1 MITANGVGS
10 GLDIEGL
17 VTQLV
22 AAERSPVQNRLNRQE
37 IQLKAK
43 ISAFGALKGSLS
55 TFQAALSSLT
65 DAQRFMARK
74 VTLSQPGMLTATAGT
89 RATAGSYDVEV
100 SQLAKSHSLASG
112 LYASTADVLGTGTL
126 TFRLGTTDYD
136 PLTDAYNGFT
146 ANSGAAMATVTI
158 DSSNNTVAGVR
169 DAINAASIGVKAS
182 IVNDGSGYRLLLTSG
197 ATGAQ
202 NSLQVSVADGDGNHT
217 DAAGLSTLAFN
228 SAATQM
234 TQTVVARDAALTIN
248 GLAVTSGSNTVSNA
262 IDDVVLNLTALTS
275 GSPVSISV
283 AQDNATVKAEV
294 VAFVA
299 AYNSFM
305 ETVNSQTAY
314 NAATQVGGALL
325 GDATLRTITRQIREM
340 VGNAVPGLNGALTSF
355 AAIGIV
361 TESDGKLTLN
371 NARFDSALASDFDGV
386 AALFAAKGRATDSQL
401 SYLRASANT
410 VAGSHAVTVDQLAS
424 RGLLAGAGVLPDFLA
439 GGTVVIDG
447 DNDTLGI
454 RINGVL
460 SGTITLTQG
469 TYTSGQ
475 SLAAEIQ
482 ARINGD
488 SVFLGGGI
496 EATVSYDSAGNR
508 LLIESTRYGSDST
521 VSIVE
526 VDTNSGATLGLTV
539 ASGSAG
545 LDAAGTIGG
554 LVATGRGQTLAG
566 ASGSA
571 VAGLEI
577 QVSGGAIGA
586 RGSVEFSR
594 GVASRL
600 DLLLGN
606 LLGSQNILD
615 DRTDGLETRIERI
628 GQQREVLDRR
638 MAALEARYRSQFA
651 TLDSLLSQ
659 LQTTSGY
666 LTQQLA
672 SLPGAYSGDKQ

>member
-22 AAERSPVQNRLNRQE
+22 AAERSPAQNRLNRQE

-74 VTLSQPGMLTATAGT
+74 VTVSQTGVLTATAGT
-89 RATAGSYDVEV
+89 RAVAGSYDVQV
-100 SQLAKSHSLASG
+100 SQLARSHSLASG
-112 LYASTADVLGTGTL
+112 LYTSTGDVLGTGTL

-136 PLTDAYNGFT
+136 PLTDTYNGFT
-146 ANSGAAMATVTI
+146 ANSGAATATVVI
-158 DSSNNTVAGVR
+158 DTSNNTVAGVR
-169 DAINAASIGVKAS
+169 DAINAANIGVKAS

-202 NSLQVSVADGDGNHT
+202 NSLQVSVADDDGNHS
-217 DAAGLSTLAFN
+217 DAAGLSALAFN
-228 SAATQM
+228 GVATQM
-234 TQTVVARDAALTIN
+234 TQTVAAQDAALTIN
-248 GLAVTSGSNTVSNA
+248 GLAVTSSSNTVSNA
-262 IDDVVLNLTALTS
+262 IDDVVLNLAALTS
-275 GSPVSISV
+275 GAPVSINV
-283 AQDNATVKAEV
+283 AQDTAAVKAEV

-305 ETVNSQTAY
+305 DTVNSQTAFDPT
-314 NAATQVGGALL
+314 TQVGGALL
-325 GDATLRTITRQIREM
+325 GDATLRTITRQIREL

-371 NARFDSALASDFDGV
+371 NARFDSALAANFDGV
-386 AALFAAKGRATDSQL
+386 AGLFAAKGSTTDSQL
-401 SYLRASANT
+401 SYLRASNNT
-410 VAGSHAVTVDQLAS
+410 LAGSYAVTVDQLAS
-424 RGLLAGAGVLPDFLA
+424 RGLLAGAGVLPDFLS
-439 GGTVVIDG
+439 GGTVVIDN

-460 SGTITLTQG
+460 SGTVTLTQG

-488 SVFLGGGI
+488 SVFLAGSI
-496 EATVSYDSAGNR
+496 EVAVSYDGTGNR
-508 LLIESTRYGSDST
+508 LLIESARYGSDST

-526 VDTNSGATLGLTV
+526 VDTNSAATLGLSV

-554 LVATGRGQTLAG
+554 LAATGRGQTLIG
-566 ASGSA
+566 ANGSA
-571 VAGLEI
+571 VAGLEV
-577 QVSGGAIGA
+577 QVLGGAVGA
-586 RGSVEFSR
+586 RGTVDFSR

-600 DLLLGN
+600 NLLLDN

-615 DRTDGLETRIERI
+615 DRTGGLETRIERI

-638 MAALEARYRSQFA
+638 MAALEARLRAQFA

-659 LQTTSGY
+659 LQSTSGY
-666 LTQQLA
+666 LSQQLA
-672 SLPGAYSGDKQ
+672 SLPGAYSGDER

>member
-22 AAERSPVQNRLNRQE
+22 AAERSPAQNRLNRQE

-74 VTLSQPGMLTATAGT
+74 VTVSQTGVLTATAGT
-89 RATAGSYDVEV
+89 RAVAGSYDVQV
-100 SQLAKSHSLASG
+100 SQLARSHSLASG
-112 LYASTADVLGTGTL
+112 LYTSTGDVLGTGTL

-136 PLTDAYNGFT
+136 PLTDTYNGFT
-146 ANSGAAMATVTI
+146 ANSGAATATVVI
-158 DSSNNTVAGVR
+158 DTSNNTVAGVR
-169 DAINAASIGVKAS
+169 DAINAANIGVKAS

-197 ATGAQ
+197 ATGVQ
-202 NSLQVSVADGDGNHT
+202 NSLQVSVADDDGNHS
-217 DAAGLSTLAFN
+217 DAAGLSALAFN
-228 SAATQM
+228 GVATQM
-234 TQTVVARDAALTIN
+234 TQTVAAQDAALTIN
-248 GLAVTSGSNTVSNA
+248 GLGVTSPSNTVSNA
-262 IDDVVLNLTALTS
+262 IDDVVLKLTALSS
-275 GSPVSISV
+275 GSPVSINV
-283 AQDNATVKAEV
+283 AQDTGAVKAEV

-305 ETVNSQTAY
+305 DTVNSQTAFD
-314 NAATQVGGALL
+314 ATTQVGGALL
-325 GDATLRTITRQIREM
+325 GDATLRTITRQIREL

-371 NARFDSALASDFDGV
+371 NARFDSALAANFDGV
-386 AALFAAKGRATDSQL
+386 AGLFAAKGSTTDSQL
-401 SYLRASANT
+401 SYLRASNNT
-410 VAGSHAVTVDQLAS
+410 LAGNYAVTVDQLAS
-424 RGLLAGAGVLPDFLA
+424 RGLLAGAGVLPDFLS
-439 GGTVVIDG
+439 GGTVVIDN
-447 DNDTLGI
+447 DNDILGV

-460 SGTITLTQG
+460 SGTVTLTQG

-488 SVFLGGGI
+488 SVFLAGGI
-496 EATVSYDSAGNR
+496 EVAVSYDATGNR
-508 LLIESTRYGSDST
+508 LLVESARYGSDST

-526 VDTNSGATLGLTV
+526 VDTNSAATLGLSV
-539 ASGSAG
+539 ASGSDG

-554 LVATGRGQTLAG
+554 LAATGRGQTLIG
-566 ASGSA
+566 ANGSA
-571 VAGLEI
+571 VAGLEV
-577 QVSGGAIGA
+577 QVLGGAVGA
-586 RGSVEFSR
+586 RGTVDFSR

-600 DLLLGN
+600 NLLLDN

-615 DRTDGLETRIERI
+615 DRTGGLETRVERI
-628 GQQREVLDRR
+628 AQQREVLDRR
-638 MAALEARYRSQFA
+638 MAALEARLRAQFA

-659 LQTTSGY
+659 LQSTSGY
-666 LTQQLA
+666 LSQQLA
-672 SLPGAYSGDKQ
+672 SLPGGYSGDKR

>member
-22 AAERSPVQNRLNRQE
+22 AAERSPAQNRLNRQE
-37 IQLKAK
+37 LQLKAK

-74 VTLSQPGMLTATAGT
+74 VTVSQAGILTATAGT
-89 RATAGSYDVEV
+89 GAVAGSYDVEV
-100 SQLAKSHSLASG
+100 TQLARSHSLASG
-112 LYASTADVLGTGTL
+112 LYTSTGDVLGTGTL
-126 TFRLGTTDYD
+126 TLRLGTTDYD
-136 PLTDAYNGFT
+136 PLTDTYNSFT
-146 ANSGAAMATVTI
+146 ANSGTATATITI
-158 DSSNNTVAGVR
+158 DASNNTVAGVR
-169 DAINAASIGVKAS
+169 DAINAANIGAKAS
-182 IVNDGSGYRLLLTSG
+182 IVNDGTGYRLLLTSG
-197 ATGAQ
+197 ATGVN
-202 NSLQVSVADGDGNHT
+202 NSLQISVADDDGNHS
-217 DAAGLSTLAFN
+217 DAAGLSALAFN
-228 SAATQM
+228 GVATHM
-234 TQTVVARDAALTIN
+234 TQTVAAQEAALTIN
-248 GLAVTSGSNTVSNA
+248 GLAVTSASNTVSGA

-283 AQDNATVKAEV
+283 AQDTATVKAEV

-305 ETVNSQTAY
+305 DTVNSQTAFD
-314 NAATQVGGALL
+314 ATTQVGGALL
-325 GDATLRTITRQIREM
+325 GDATLRTITRQIREL

-371 NARFDSALASDFDGV
+371 NARFDSALAANFDGV
-386 AALFAAKGRATDSQL
+386 AGLFAAKGSTTDTQL
-401 SYLRASANT
+401 SYLRASNNT
-410 VAGSHAVTVDQLAS
+410 LAGSYAVTVDQLAS
-424 RGLLAGAGVLPDFLA
+424 RGLLAGAGVLPDFLS
-439 GGTVVIDG
+439 GGTVVIDN

-460 SGTITLTQG
+460 SGTVTLTQG

-475 SLAAEIQ
+475 SLAAEVQ

-496 EATVSYDSAGNR
+496 EVAVSYDSTGNR
-508 LLIESTRYGSDST
+508 LLIESARYGSDST

-526 VDTNSGATLGLTV
+526 VDTNSAATLGLSV

-545 LDAAGTIGG
+545 LDATGTIGG
-554 LVATGRGQTLAG
+554 LAATGRGQTLVG

-571 VAGLEI
+571 VAGLEV
-577 QVSGGAIGA
+577 QVLGGAVGA
-586 RGSVEFSR
+586 RGTVDFSR
-594 GVASRL
+594 GIASRL
-600 DLLLGN
+600 NLLLDN

-615 DRTDGLETRIERI
+615 DRTDGLETRVERI
-628 GQQREVLDRR
+628 GQQREVLERR

-666 LTQQLA
+666 LSQQLA
-672 SLPGAYSGDKQ
+672 TLPGAYSGDKQ

>member
-43 ISAFGALKGSLS
+43 ISAFGAFKGSLS
-55 TFQAALSSLT
+55 TFQTALSSLT

-74 VTLSQPGMLTATAGT
+74 VTLSQPGILTATAGT
-89 RATAGSYDVEV
+89 QAAAGSYDVEV

-112 LYASTADVLGTGTL
+112 LYSSTSDVLGTGTL

-136 PLTDAYNGFT
+136 PLTDAYNGFV
-146 ANSGAAMATVTI
+146 ANSGTATATVTI
-158 DSSNNTVAGVR
+158 DTSNNTVTGVR
-169 DAINAASIGVKAS
+169 DAINAANIGVKAS

-202 NSLQVSVADGDGNHT
+202 NSLQISVADDDGNHS
-217 DAAGLSTLAFN
+217 DGAGLSALAFN

-234 TQTVVARDAALTIN
+234 TQTVAARDAALTIN
-248 GLAVTSGSNTVSNA
+248 GLAVTSASNTVSNA
-262 IDDVVLNLTALTS
+262 IDDVVLHLTALTS

-283 AQDNATVKAEV
+283 TQDTATVKAEV

-305 ETVNSQTAY
+305 ETVNSQTAF
-314 NAATQVGGALL
+314 NATTQVGGALL
-325 GDATLRTITRQIREM
+325 GDATVRTITRQIREL
-340 VGNAVPGLNGALTSF
+340 VGNVVPGLNGALTSF
-355 AAIGIV
+355 AAIGI
-361 TESDGKLTLN
+361 TTQSDGKLTLN
-371 NARFDSALASDFDGV
+371 DARFDGALAANFDGV
-386 AALFAAKGRATDSQL
+386 AGLFAAKGSTTDSQL
-401 SYLRASANT
+401 SYLRASNNT
-410 VAGSHAVTVDQLAS
+410 VAGSYPVTVDQLAS
-424 RGLLAGAGVLPDFLA
+424 RGLLAGAGALPDFLS
-439 GGTVVIDG
+439 GGTVIIDG
-447 DNDTLGI
+447 DNDTLAM

-460 SGTITLTQG
+460 GGTITLTQG

-496 EATVSYDSAGNR
+496 ETTVSYDSAGNR

-526 VDTNSGATLGLTV
+526 VDTNSAATLGLSV
-539 ASGSAG
+539 ASGTAG
-545 LDAAGTIGG
+545 LDAAGTLGG
-554 LVATGRGQTLAG
+554 LAATGRGQTLVG
-566 ASGSA
+566 ASGSSM
-571 VAGLEI
+571 AGLEI

-586 RGSVEFSR
+586 RGTVDFSR

-600 DLLLGN
+600 DLLLNN

-615 DRTDGLETRIERI
+615 DRTDGLETRVERI

-672 SLPGAYSGDKQ
+672 SLPGAYSGDRG